1 MSRIATGNEIVVKP
15 RNNVYTV
22 LVIVAALVNILAFVI
37 LCLRFTTVFGKDAN
51 LFGQ

>member
-1 MSRIATGNEIVVKP
+1 MSRIATGNEIVVMP

-22 LVIVAALVNILAFVI
+22 LVIVAALVNVLAFAI
-37 LCLRFTTVFGKDAN
+37 LCLRFATVFGKDAS